1 MKISGYKGLF
11 SLLLSAILYYAFCL
25 LGANGK
31 ERQSSSF
38 IAGYSVEFAP
48 VSFPTI

>member
-11 SLLLSAILYYAFCL
+11 SLLLSAILYYVFCL
-25 LGANGK
+25 LGTNGK